1 MTQQRL
7 SENPSPAVVTTCGR
21 EVRTLV
27 RAERVESQVR
37 GGVGVERKRG
47 CRVSG

>member
-21 EVRTLV
+21 EVRVLV
-27 RAERVESQVR
+27 RAERVENRDQD
-37 GGVGVERKRG
+37 GVEVETKG
-47 CRVSG
+47 EEAA